1 MAGKKY
7 LYPQHRPKRVAK
19 IPVCAH
25 IRQMRRIIPYLVT
38 LFAMLMLDALW
49 LSQMSQPLYRAQL
62 ASILAPGFRP
72 LPAISFYLVQTLGI
86 QIFVVWRARRW
97 SEALALGAAFGI
109 FTYATYD
116 LTNWATL
123 KDWSLTLSVVDMLW
137 GGVLTSLAAAAGYA
151 VARRNHSSRVFQK
164 T

>member
-1 MAGKKY
+1 
-7 LYPQHRPKRVAK
+7 
-19 IPVCAH
+19 
-25 IRQMRRIIPYLVT
+25 MRRIIPYLMT
-38 LFAMLMLDALW
+38 LLAMLMLDAIW
-49 LSQMSQPLYRAQL
+49 LSLTSQPLYRAQL
-62 ASILAPGFRP
+62 APILAPGFRP
-72 LPAISFYLVQTLGI
+72 FPAISFYLVQTLGI

-97 SEALALGAAFGI
+97 PEVFALGAAFGI

-151 VARRNHSSRVFQK
+151 VARRNR
-164 T
+164 